1 MIKSWSGGG
10 TQSSPG
16 HFVRKTKGDER
27 VKTPAL
33 IFVGAAAA
41 VLSVGACNKN
51 DNGAT
56 GPKNVQ
62 SPQAQKAAG
71 TKTIASG
78 LPATGKF
85 MAAAKAAGLDQTL
98 AGPGPYTVF
107 VPTDDA
113 IGQAPAGS
121 FDTSAGNRAQ
131 LTGMITNMILP
142 GTVLVA
148 DIDKAIDAGKGKAP
162 LATMGGGTL
171 TATKEGGNTVIA
183 DSAGHKATIT
193 KGDEQ
198 FSNGVVH
205 EVNAVLMPAKQPAA
219 NAPAV
224 GKKAGK

>member
-1 MIKSWSGGG
+1 MKN
-10 TQSSPG
+10 
-16 HFVRKTKGDER
+16 H
-27 VKTPAL
+27 AL
-33 IFVGAAAA
+33 ALTVAAAA
-41 VLSVGACNKN
+41 LLSLGACNKN
-51 DNGAT
+51 DNAGGNASSPDT
-56 GPKNVQ
+56 VQ
-62 SPQAQKAAG
+62 SKQAKKVAG
-71 TKTIASG
+71 DKTIAAG
-78 LPATGKF
+78 LPTNGKF
-85 MAAAKAAGLDQTL
+85 MAAAKTAGLDQTL

-113 IGQAPAGS
+113 IAKAPAGS
-121 FDTSAGNRAQ
+121 FDAAPGNRAQ
-131 LTGMITNMILP
+131 LTGIITNLVLP

-171 TATKEGGNTVIA
+171 TATKEGGNTVIT
-183 DSAGHKATIT
+183 DSAGNKATIT

-205 EVNAVLMPAKQPAA
+205 EVDAVLMPAKQPAA